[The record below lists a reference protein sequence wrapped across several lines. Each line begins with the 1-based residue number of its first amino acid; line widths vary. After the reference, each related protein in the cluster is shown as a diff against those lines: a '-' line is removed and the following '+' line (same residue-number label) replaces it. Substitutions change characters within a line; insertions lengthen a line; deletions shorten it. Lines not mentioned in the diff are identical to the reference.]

1 ESALS
6 EHFHGRTEDH
16 RLITGQG
23 QYTADFNFP
32 NQLHAAF
39 VRSDRAHADI
49 LSIDASPARAIK
61 GVVAVFTA
69 ADLVEEK
76 LGPLPILGKYE
87 GRNGKTIIRTHRP
100 ILADKKVRYVG
111 EQIVMVVAESAA
123 IARDAADLITID
135 YRDLPVVA
143 EAADAMALSAA
154 QLHDNIPG
162 NVCYEGETG
171 NAAAVEDAFKKAH
184 HVTRVAAE
192 SNRVIGSPMEPR
204 ACVVSFDP
212 ASGNYRLAMPKQ
224 GLLNMRSQLA
234 GIFNIPAEKFI
245 IEAHDVGG
253 SFGVRSAAYPEYI
266 AMMVATKR
274 LGRPIKW
281 VATRSECFLTDSHG
295 RAMSII
301 GELALDKNGVF
312 LASRFQFIANLGA
325 YQSLTGSFLAT
336 NNTAVCAVG
345 VYKTPAHYGR
355 VTLVLTNTTPVAA
368 YRGAGRPDVAFINE
382 RVVDQAAFEMGID
395 PAEIRRRNFI
405 PKEAFPYKTPN
416 AATYDSGDYLT
427 GLAMALKQIDWPE
440 FPKRRVMS
448 KQQGRLRGI
457 GLSCFIEGTGAG
469 AYPKDQAEVRFER
482 DGSVTVFTVTQTQG
496 QGHETAFPMIVGEVL
511 GIPIEKIRLK
521 ASLPDTKL
529 IGNHTGGS
537 RSTVGAGSAC
547 LLAARRAL
555 DLAKR
560 YASEELGAEMIE
572 IQFDHGVFAAKG
584 KSISMES
591 LIARLG
597 EELPEGEYHPLDA
610 WGEGVF
616 GATFPNGQHI
626 AEVEIDPETGVIDL
640 VSYSA
645 VDDCGKVIDHT
656 LLEGQLVGGMAQGIG
671 QAMGEHGVYDRET
684 GQLLAGSYMDYW
696 MPRAGWL
703 GDLHVGDNGV
713 PSPNNPL
720 GVKGAGESGTTGSI
734 AAFVNASLD
743 ALRTVGV
750 TQIEMPL
757 TPAKVWNAIRTARAN

>member
-1 ESALS
+1 MSD
-6 EHFHGRTEDH
+6 HFHGRTEDH

-32 NQLHAAF
+32 NQAHAAF
-39 VRSDRAHADI
+39 VRADRAHAEILAIDI
-49 LSIDASPARAIK
+49 APARAVK
-61 GVVAVFTA
+61 GVIAVYTA
-69 ADLVEEK
+69 ADLVEAK

-87 GRNGKTIIRTHRP
+87 GRNGTALIRTHRP
-100 ILADKKVRYVG
+100 ILAEKRVRYVG
-111 EQIVMVVAESAA
+111 EQIAMVVAESPTV
-123 IARDAADLITID
+123 ARDAADAIVVE
-135 YRDLPVVA
+135 YRDLPVVT
-143 EAADAMALSAA
+143 EASDAMAANASR
-154 QLHDNIPG
+154 LHDNIPG
-162 NVCYEGETG
+162 NICYEGETG
-171 NAAAVEDAFKKAH
+171 NAAAVEEAFKKAH
-184 HVTRVAAE
+184 HITRVAAE

-212 ASGNYRLAMPKQ
+212 STGNYRLAMPKQ

-234 GIFNIPAEKFI
+234 GILNIPQEKFI

-266 AMMVATKR
+266 AMLVATKR

-281 VATRSECFLTDSHG
+281 VASRSECFLTDSHG
-295 RAMSII
+295 RAISMI
-301 GELALDKNGVF
+301 GELALDMNGVF
-312 LASRFQFIANLGA
+312 LASRFQFTANLGA

-355 VTLVLTNTTPVAA
+355 VTLALTNTAPVAA
-368 YRGAGRPDVAFINE
+368 YRGAGRPDVAFLNE
-382 RVVDQAAFEMGID
+382 RIVDQAAHEMGID

-405 PKEAFPYKTPN
+405 PKDAFPYKTPN
-416 AATYDSGDYLT
+416 AATYDSGDYAS
-427 GLAMALKQIDWPE
+427 GLAMAMKQVDWE
-440 FPKRRVMS
+440 AFPARRAAA
-448 KQQGRLRGI
+448 KQKGRLRGVGI
-457 GLSCFIEGTGAG
+457 SCFIEGTGAG
-469 AYPKDQAEVRFER
+469 AFPKDQAEIRFER
-482 DGSVTVFTVTQTQG
+482 DGGITIFTVTQTQG

-560 YASEELGAEMIE
+560 YASEELGAEMID
-572 IQFDHGVFAAKG
+572 IKFDHGVFNAKG
-584 KSISMES
+584 KSLSMES
-591 LIARLG
+591 LIARLAKD
-597 EELPEGEYHPLDA
+597 LSEGEYHPLNA

-626 AEVEIDPETGVIDL
+626 AEVEVDPETGVIDL
-640 VSYSA
+640 VRYSA

-656 LLEGQLVGGMAQGIG
+656 LLEGQLIGGMAQGIG
-671 QAMGEHGVYDRET
+671 QAMGEHGIYDRET
-684 GQLLAGSYMDYW
+684 GQLLAGSYMDYC

-703 GDLHVGDNGV
+703 ADLRVGDNGV

-734 AAFVNASLD
+734 AAYYNASLD
-743 ALRTVGV
+743 ALRGAGV
-750 TQIEMPL
+750 KTIDMPL
-757 TPAKVWNAIRTARAN
+757 TPAKVWQAIRAAHSK

>member
-1 ESALS
+1 MSD
-6 EHFHGRTEDH
+6 HFHGRTEDH

-32 NQLHAAF
+32 KQLHAAF
-39 VRSDRAHADI
+39 VRADRAHAEIIAVD
-49 LSIDASPARAIK
+49 LKPARAVK
-61 GVVAVFTA
+61 GVIAVYTA
-69 ADLVEEK
+69 ADLVEAK

-100 ILADKKVRYVG
+100 ILAEKRVRYVG
-111 EQIVMVVAESAA
+111 EQIAMVVAESPA
-123 IARDAADLITID
+123 IARDAADAIVVE

-143 EAADAMALSAA
+143 EAADAMATNAT
-154 QLHDNIPG
+154 QLHENIPG

-171 NAAAVEDAFKKAH
+171 NAAAVDEAFKKAH
-184 HVTRVAAE
+184 HITRVAAE

-212 ASGNYRLAMPKQ
+212 STESYRLAMPKQ

-234 GIFNIPAEKFI
+234 GILNVAPEKFI

-266 AMMVATKR
+266 AMLVAAKR

-281 VATRSECFLTDSHG
+281 VASRSECFLTDSHG
-295 RAMSII
+295 RAISMIA
-301 GELALDKNGVF
+301 ELALDQNGVF

-355 VTLVLTNTTPVAA
+355 VTLVLTNTAPVAA
-368 YRGAGRPDVAFINE
+368 YRGAGRPDVAFLNE
-382 RVVDQAAFEMGID
+382 RIVDQAAHEMGID

-405 PKEAFPYKTPN
+405 PKDAFPYKTPN
-416 AATYDSGDYLT
+416 AATYDSGDYAN
-427 GLAMALKQIDWPE
+427 GLSMALKQLEWDE
-440 FPKRRVMS
+440 FPQRRKAS
-448 KQQGRLRGI
+448 KQKGRLRGVGI
-457 GLSCFIEGTGAG
+457 SCFIEGTGAG
-469 AYPKDQAEVRFER
+469 AFPKDQAEIRFER
-482 DGSVTVFTVTQTQG
+482 DGGVTVFTVTQTQG

-560 YASEELGAEMIE
+560 YASEELGAEMID
-572 IQFDHGVFAAKG
+572 IKFDHGVFNAKG
-584 KSISMES
+584 KSLSMES
-591 LIARLG
+591 LIARLAKD
-597 EELPEGEYHPLDA
+597 LPPGEYHPLDA

-626 AEVEIDPETGVIDL
+626 AEVEVDPETGVIDL
-640 VSYSA
+640 VRYSA

-656 LLEGQLVGGMAQGIG
+656 LLEGQLIGGMAQGIG
-671 QAMGEHGVYDRET
+671 QAMGE
-684 GQLLAGSYMDYW
+684 
-696 MPRAGWL
+696 
-703 GDLHVGDNGV
+703 
-713 PSPNNPL
+713 
-720 GVKGAGESGTTGSI
+720 
-734 AAFVNASLD
+734 
-743 ALRTVGV
+743 
-750 TQIEMPL
+750 
-757 TPAKVWNAIRTARAN
+757 

>member
-1 ESALS
+1 MSD
-6 EHFHGRTEDH
+6 HFHGRIEDH

-39 VRSDRAHADI
+39 FRADRAHAEI
-49 LSIDASPARAIK
+49 LAIDLEPARAVK
-61 GVVAVFTA
+61 GVVAVYIA
-69 ADLVEEK
+69 ADLVESK

-87 GRNGKTIIRTHRP
+87 GRNGTTIIRTHRP
-100 ILADKKVRYVG
+100 ILAEQRVRYVG
-111 EQIVMVVAESAA
+111 EQIAMVLAESPSV
-123 IARDAADLITID
+123 ARDAADAIVVE
-135 YRDLPVVA
+135 YRDLPVVT
-143 EAADAMALSAA
+143 EAADAMAPASSR
-154 QLHDNIPG
+154 LHENIPG

-171 NAAAVEDAFKKAH
+171 NAAAVEEAFKKAH
-184 HVTRVAAE
+184 HITRVAAE

-212 ASGNYRLAMPKQ
+212 STGNYRLAMPKQ

-234 GIFNIPAEKFI
+234 GILNVPPEKFI

-274 LGRPIKW
+274 LGRPVKW
-281 VATRSECFLTDSHG
+281 VASRAECFLTDSHG
-295 RAMSII
+295 RAISMI

-355 VTLVLTNTTPVAA
+355 VNLVLTNTAPVAA
-368 YRGAGRPDVAFINE
+368 YRGAGRPDVAFLNE
-382 RVVDQAAFEMGID
+382 RIVDQAAHEMGID
-395 PAEIRRRNFI
+395 PVEIRRRNFI
-405 PKEAFPYKTPN
+405 PKDAFPYKTPN
-416 AATYDSGDYLT
+416 AATYDSGDYAN
-427 GLAMALKQIDWPE
+427 GLSMALKQLEWE
-440 FPKRRVMS
+440 GFPQRRTAS
-448 KQQGRLRGI
+448 KQKGRLRGVGI
-457 GLSCFIEGTGAG
+457 SCFIEGTGAG
-469 AYPKDQAEVRFER
+469 AFPKDQAEIRFDR
-482 DGSVTVFTVTQTQG
+482 DGGITVFTVTQTQG

-560 YASEELGAEMIE
+560 YASEELGAEMID
-572 IQFDHGVFAAKG
+572 INFDDGVFNAKG
-584 KSISMES
+584 KSLSMES
-591 LIARLG
+591 LVARLAKD
-597 EELPEGEYHPLDA
+597 LPEGEYHPLDA

-626 AEVEIDPETGVIDL
+626 AEVEVDPETGVIDL
-640 VSYSA
+640 VRYSA

-656 LLEGQLVGGMAQGIG
+656 LLEGQLIGGMAQGIG
-671 QAMGEHGVYDRET
+671 QAMSEHGIYDRES
-684 GQLLAGSYMDYW
+684 GQLLAGSYMDYC

-703 GDLHVGDNGV
+703 ADLRVGDNGV

-734 AAFVNASLD
+734 AAFFNASLD

-750 TQIEMPL
+750 KTIDMPL
-757 TPAKVWNAIRTARAN
+757 TPAKVWHAIRVAQSK

>member
-1 ESALS
+1 MSD
-6 EHFHGRTEDH
+6 HFHGRTEDH

-39 VRSDRAHADI
+39 VRADRAHAEI
-49 LSIDASPARAIK
+49 LAIDLEPARAVK
-61 GVVAVFTA
+61 GVIAVYTA
-69 ADLVEEK
+69 ADLVEAK

-87 GRNGKTIIRTHRP
+87 GRNGTTIIRTHRP
-100 ILADKKVRYVG
+100 ILAEQRVRYVG
-111 EQIVMVVAESAA
+111 EQIAMVVAESPAV
-123 IARDAADLITID
+123 ARDAADAIVVE
-135 YRDLPVVA
+135 YRDLPVVT
-143 EAADAMALSAA
+143 EAADSMAPASSR
-154 QLHDNIPG
+154 LHENIPG

-171 NAAAVEDAFKKAH
+171 NAAAVEEAFKKAH
-184 HVTRVAAE
+184 HITRIAAE

-204 ACVVSFDP
+204 ACVASFDR
-212 ASGNYRLAMPKQ
+212 STGNYRLAMPKQ

-234 GIFNIPAEKFI
+234 GILNVPPEKFI

-266 AMMVATKR
+266 AMLVATKR
-274 LGRPIKW
+274 LGRPVKW
-281 VATRSECFLTDSHG
+281 VASRSECFLTDSHG
-295 RAMSII
+295 RAISMI

-355 VTLVLTNTTPVAA
+355 VTLVLTNTAPVAA

-382 RVVDQAAFEMGID
+382 RIVDQAAHEMGID
-395 PAEIRRRNFI
+395 PVEIRRRNFI
-405 PKEAFPYKTPN
+405 PKDAFPYKTPN
-416 AATYDSGDYLT
+416 AATYDSGDYAN
-427 GLAMALKQIDWPE
+427 GLSMALKQLEWEE
-440 FPKRRVMS
+440 FPQRRSVS
-448 KQQGRLRGI
+448 KQKGRLRGVGI
-457 GLSCFIEGTGAG
+457 SCFIEGTGAG
-469 AYPKDQAEVRFER
+469 AFPKDQAEIRFDR
-482 DGSVTVFTVTQTQG
+482 DGGVTVFTVTQTQG

-547 LLAARRAL
+547 LLAARRTL

-560 YASEELGAEMIE
+560 YASEELGAEMID
-572 IQFDHGVFAAKG
+572 IKFDDGVFNAKG
-584 KSISMES
+584 KSLSMES
-591 LIARLG
+591 LIARLAKD
-597 EELPEGEYHPLDA
+597 LPEGEYHPLDA

-640 VSYSA
+640 VRYSA

-656 LLEGQLVGGMAQGIG
+656 LLEGQLIGGMAQGIG
-671 QAMGEHGVYDRET
+671 QAMSEHGIYDRES
-684 GQLLAGSYMDYW
+684 GQLLAGSYMDYC

-703 GDLHVGDNGV
+703 ADLRVGDNGV

-734 AAFVNASLD
+734 AAFFNASLD

-750 TQIEMPL
+750 KTIDMPL
-757 TPAKVWNAIRTARAN
+757 TPAKVWQAIRVAQSK

>member
-1 ESALS
+1 MS
-6 EHFHGRTEDH
+6 EHFHGRTEDQ

-32 NQLHAAF
+32 HQLHAAF
-39 VRSDRAHADI
+39 ARADRAHADI
-49 LSIDASPARAIK
+49 LSIDTQPARAMK
-61 GVVAVFTA
+61 GVVAVVTA
-69 ADLVEEK
+69 ADLIEAK

-87 GRNGKTIIRTHRP
+87 GRNGSTIIRTHRP
-100 ILADKKVRYVG
+100 ILADQKVRYVG
-111 EQIVMVVAESAA
+111 EQIAMVVAETPA
-123 IARDAADLITID
+123 IARDAADLITIE
-135 YRDLPVVA
+135 YRDLPVVT
-143 EAADAMALSAA
+143 EVADAMAVNGPR
-154 QLHDNIPG
+154 LHDNIPG

-171 NAAAVEDAFKKAH
+171 NAAAVEEAFKKAH
-184 HVTRVAAE
+184 HVTRVSAE

-212 ASGNYRLAMPKQ
+212 STESYRMAMPKQ

-234 GIFNIPAEKFI
+234 GILNVPPEKFI

-266 AMMVATKR
+266 VMMVATKR

-281 VATRSECFLTDSHG
+281 VASRSECFLTDSHG
-295 RAMSII
+295 RAMSIT

-382 RVVDQAAFEMGID
+382 RIVDQAAHEMGID

-405 PKEAFPYKTPN
+405 PKESFPYKTPN
-416 AATYDSGDYLT
+416 AATYDSGDYAKGLT
-427 GLAMALKQIDWPE
+427 MALTQLGAVD
-440 FPKRRVMS
+440 FPQRRSAS
-448 KQQGRLRGI
+448 KQNGRLRGLGI
-457 GLSCFIEGTGAG
+457 SCFIEGTGAG
-469 AYPKDQAEVRFER
+469 AFPKDQAEIRFER
-482 DGSVTVFTVTQTQG
+482 DGGVTVFTVTQTQG

-560 YASEELGAEMIE
+560 YASEELGAEMID
-572 IQFDHGVFAAKG
+572 IKFDHGVFNAKG
-584 KSISMES
+584 KSLSIES
-591 LIARLG
+591 LIKRLAKD
-597 EELPEGEYHPLDA
+597 LPEGEYHPLDA

-626 AEVEIDPETGVIDL
+626 AEVEIDPETGIIDL
-640 VSYSA
+640 VRYSA

-656 LLEGQLVGGMAQGIG
+656 LLEGQLIGGMAQGIG
-671 QAMGEHGVYDRET
+671 QAMGEHGIYDRES
-684 GQLLAGSYMDYW
+684 GQLLAGSYMDYC

-703 GDLHVGDNGV
+703 SDLRVGDNGV

-734 AAFVNASLD
+734 AAYVNASLD

-750 TQIEMPL
+750 KTIDMPL
-757 TPAKVWNAIRTARAN
+757 TPAKVWGAIRAAQGK